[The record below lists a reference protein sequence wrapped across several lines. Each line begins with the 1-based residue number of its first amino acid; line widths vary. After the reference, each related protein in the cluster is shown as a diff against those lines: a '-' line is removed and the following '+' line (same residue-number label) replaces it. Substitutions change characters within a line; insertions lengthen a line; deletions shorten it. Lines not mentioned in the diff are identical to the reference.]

1 MVMLAVPLRN
11 VYSHPEHL
19 LLEVLFVV
27 TESASEEKE
36 AGAVGLTLKHKN
48 TCLNCSIINMQT
60 HLGGTPKE
68 NDNYFYIFSVHGLS
82 GIYIVTLVMCCK
94 GLFMPVSSALL

>member
-19 LLEVLFVV
+19 LLEALFVV

-36 AGAVGLTLKHKN
+36 ASAVGLTLTHKN
-48 TCLNCSIINMQT
+48 TRLNCSTINMQT
-60 HLGGTPKE
+60 HLGGTPFQHILNKLK
-68 NDNYFYIFSVHGLS
+68 DFFHFIGY
-82 GIYIVTLVMCCK
+82 
-94 GLFMPVSSALL
+94 PVFIWRLWYCVVKVCLCL

>member
-1 MVMLAVPLRN
+1 MVMSAVPLRD

-36 AGAVGLTLKHKN
+36 AGAVGLTLTYKN
-48 TCLNCSIINMQT
+48 TRLNNK
-60 HLGGTPKE
+60 LPTPFQHILKKLIV
-68 NDNYFYIFSVHGLS
+68 IFIFFQFVGYQVFSL
-82 GIYIVTLVMCCK
+82 
-94 GLFMPVSSALL
+94 

>member
-1 MVMLAVPLRN
+1 MVMSAVPLRD

-36 AGAVGLTLKHKN
+36 AGAVGLTLTYKN
-48 TCLNCSIINMQT
+48 TRLNCSTINMPT
-60 HLGGTPKE
+60 HVGGTPFQHILKKLIV
-68 NDNYFYIFSVHGLS
+68 IFIFFQFVGYQVFSL
-82 GIYIVTLVMCCK
+82 
-94 GLFMPVSSALL
+94 